1 MSHLENTFM
10 HCVDPTIFLTKMLVR
25 WSLSLIK
32 KFLKF
37 VESKFSISYYM
48 KFLVNKFTISLY
60 VVELLPIVD
69 FLLF

>member
-10 HCVDPTIFLTKMLVR
+10 HCVDPTIFLTKVLVR

-32 KFLKF
+32 KFIKF

-48 KFLVNKFTISLY
+48 KFLKIY
-60 VVELLPIVD
+60 R
-69 FLLF
+69 

>member
-1 MSHLENTFM
+1 MRTESLSVT
-10 HCVDPTIFLTKMLVR
+10 TLR

-60 VVELLPIVD
+60 VVELLAIVD